1 MSGDQDASEPQASN
15 PIEQAMREAEEA
27 VDKVRAARDDDEDAD
42 EDDLIDIEADLDGG
56 EGEEEEAPAPDPV
69 AELEAELAAAQA
81 ETAAMKD
88 KWLRAVADH
97 ENYKKRVKRDIDDA
111 VHRAVQNLLSSF
123 LPIGD
128 NLERAL
134 SVAPADANDQ
144 LVKGIGMVQQ
154 EFFSALA
161 KQGITPVETLGKP
174 FDPNVHDALQQID
187 SPDYPPGVVAIE
199 YEKGYRRGD
208 KLLRPARVVV
218 AGPGSTG
225 KAPDAS
231 EAEAADAAEAG
242 SDPEA
247 N

>member
-42 EDDLIDIEADLDGG
+42 LIDIEADLDGG
-56 EGEEEEAPAPDPV
+56 EAEAEGEDAPAPDPV

-88 KWLRAVADH
+88 KWLRAIADH

-225 KAPDAS
+225 EAPDAS
-231 EAEAADAAEAG
+231 EGEGSDADAE
-242 SDPEA
+242 PEA